1 MNIELIKAIL
11 HVLDP
16 AVDAPILSEAI
27 LPPSEDALQY
37 LAGHAAKCF
46 ASDEAKACTLA
57 DDSAFLPL
65 LWNIEDDFEKKTA
78 VIAGD
83 WFRVMQEN
91 PAIPA
96 GDAAFLLLE
105 IDGAEYLAALKLNYK
120 PGCLHYCRMDGGPA
134 VNEVV
139 RQGTVLPG
147 TSGKADEAFFVDLRT
162 NAVRLLEKKYEID
175 GRKQTYLGSRI
186 LGCRAGLS
194 PREKLSAIQAV
205 AGEVNQQFYGNT
217 GVDEPELAMAVCEEF
232 YAARAEEKS
241 RAGKPDPVPVQA
253 ICDKLYGDMPHAR
266 EAFTKALAEHDIT
279 LDEPLPLSAPAVRR
293 MEKQSLRSAGGVE
306 IKVPVNVYRDES
318 ALEFIR
324 NPDGSM
330 SLLIKNIIV

>member
-120 PGCLHYCRMDGGPA
+120 PGWLHYCRMDGGPA

-217 GVDEPELAMAVCEEF
+217 GVDEPELLPPPREEGL
-232 YAARAEEKS
+232 E
-241 RAGKPDPVPVQA
+241 AGLHVP
-253 ICDKLYGDMPHAR
+253 LHLEPPH
-266 EAFTKALAEHDIT
+266 
-279 LDEPLPLSAPAVRR
+279 
-293 MEKQSLRSAGGVE
+293 
-306 IKVPVNVYRDES
+306 
-318 ALEFIR
+318 LE
-324 NPDGSM
+324 G
-330 SLLIKNIIV
+330 

>member
-57 DDSAFLPL
+57 DDSPFLPL

-120 PGCLHYCRMDGGPA
+120 PGWLHYCRMDGGPA
-134 VNEVV
+134 VHTAVM
-139 RQGTVLPG
+139 QPPG
-147 TSGKADEAFFVDLRT
+147 LVIQLQRGQIFRTVDLQQ
-162 NAVRLLEKKYEID
+162 KKRRVSRGD
-175 GRKQTYLGSRI
+175 GRIFLHHTEPVSGNDSRLFFKII
-186 LGCRAGLS
+186 L
-194 PREKLSAIQAV
+194 
-205 AGEVNQQFYGNT
+205 
-217 GVDEPELAMAVCEEF
+217 D
-232 YAARAEEKS
+232 
-241 RAGKPDPVPVQA
+241 VP
-253 ICDKLYGDMPHAR
+253 
-266 EAFTKALAEHDIT
+266 
-279 LDEPLPLSAPAVRR
+279 
-293 MEKQSLRSAGGVE
+293 
-306 IKVPVNVYRDES
+306 
-318 ALEFIR
+318 
-324 NPDGSM
+324 
-330 SLLIKNIIV
+330 